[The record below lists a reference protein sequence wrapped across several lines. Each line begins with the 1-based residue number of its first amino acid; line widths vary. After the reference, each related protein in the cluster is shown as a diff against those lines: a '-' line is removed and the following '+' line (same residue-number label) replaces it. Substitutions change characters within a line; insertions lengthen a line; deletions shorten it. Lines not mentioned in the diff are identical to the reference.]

1 MSLAQSRRSEMLL
14 KVSAAWDQ
22 AGIHWCIP
30 SGYDTYPEYIDPHGD
45 VDIIVEPNSVL
56 EVAKVMANLSDVKVV
71 QYWLHAATA
80 VRYEIVSYTDK
91 RAPVFLGIDV
101 WSGIGNLGAVFM
113 RSEEFLAKRRR
124 FRKVFWIPGPSD
136 EFTYSLFK
144 RLAKST
150 YLGPFDAS
158 RGVHLSELYREDPKG
173 CLRQLT
179 RFFPEAEAR
188 LIAEV
193 AEGSQWEPVCRRSPR
208 LFKTLLRKVEREH
221 PLNVLQYRVRDL
233 WRRIRRLIRPLG
245 LMVAFLGPDGS
256 GKSTLMARVKH
267 DLSPQLF
274 ESVQSYHLRPN
285 LGGVEYRAGGIRGP
299 YAEPPRG
306 MIPSLA
312 KLGLWWMDYTL
323 GYFVA
328 ILPRLV
334 RRTLVLFDRYYHDL
348 LVDQRRYRYGGPL
361 WLARFVGRLVPQP
374 HLVILLDAPPAVLQA
389 RKQDVTFE
397 ETARQREAYLRL
409 VHSLPNGHVVDA
421 SRPIDNVAT
430 EIEWI
435 ILDYLA
441 ERTARRLGLKG
452 NGWIGRHFPLREH
465 PS

>member
-1 MSLAQSRRSEMLL
+1 VSLAQSKRSDMLL

-22 AGIHWCIP
+22 AGIRWCIP
-30 SGYDTYPEYIDPHGD
+30 SGYDTYPEYIDPSGD
-45 VDIIVEPNSVL
+45 VDIIVEPHSVL

-80 VRYEIVSYTDK
+80 VRYEIVSYIDK

-113 RSEEFLAKRRR
+113 CSKEFLAQRRR
-124 FRKVFWIPGPSD
+124 FRKVFWIPSHSN
-136 EFTYSLFK
+136 EFTYSLLK

-150 YLGPFDAS
+150 YLGPFDAR
-158 RGVHLSELYREDPKG
+158 RGVQLSELYREDPKG
-173 CLRQLT
+173 CLRQLA

-193 AEGSQWEPVCRRSPR
+193 AEGGRWEPVCVQSPR
-208 LFKTLLRKVEREH
+208 LFNILLRKVEREH
-221 PLNVLQYRVRDL
+221 PLNVLQYWVHDL
-233 WRRIRRLIRPLG
+233 RRRIRRLIQPLG
-245 LMVAFLGPDGS
+245 LIVALLGPDGS
-256 GKSTLMARVKH
+256 GKSTLIARVKQ
-267 DLSPQLF
+267 DLSPHLF
-274 ESVQSYHLRPN
+274 EFVKSYHLRPN
-285 LGGVEYRAGGIRGP
+285 LGGIEYRAGGIRGP
-299 YAEPPRG
+299 CAESPRG
-306 MIPSLA
+306 MTPSIA
-312 KLGLWWMDYTL
+312 KLGLWWVDYML

-361 WLARFVGRLVPQP
+361 WLARFAGRFVPQP
-374 HLVILLDAPPAVLQA
+374 HLVILLDAPPEVLQA

-397 ETARQREAYLRL
+397 ETVRQREAYLRL

-452 NGWIGRHFPLREH
+452 NRWIGRHFSL
-465 PS
+465 